1 MKKLFS
7 RWKDH
12 LIETYRKLYEK
23 LCEQYQGIYDDLQ
36 LYWHSYGGWM
46 SFVTSPYLHISIFIT
61 VIACPKFVCPKE
73 PFWYSL
79 PLSVLPNLLGFTLGG
94 YAILLAFGD
103 EKFKSV
109 IAGKE
114 PDGEPTYYM
123 TMNGAFIHFI
133 ILQAITIIVA
143 ALGNIWGI
151 KTGPLAWAG
160 FCLFIYSVLSAV
172 AAAMAVL
179 NTADLFQSINNHE

>member
-1 MKKLFS
+1 MKKLIS
-7 RWKDH
+7 RCRNN
-12 LIETYRKLYEK
+12 LIDTCKQLYGK
-23 LCEQYQGIYDDLQ
+23 LCEQYQGIYDDLL
-36 LYWHSYGGWM
+36 LYCHSYGGWTA
-46 SFVTSPYLHISIFIT
+46 FVTSPYLHISIVIT
-61 VIACPKFVCPKE
+61 VIACPTYVCPKE

-103 EKFKSV
+103 DKFKSA
-109 IAGKE
+109 IASKE

-133 ILQAITIIVA
+133 LLQAITIIVA
-143 ALGNIWGI
+143 ALGSIWVI
-151 KTGPLAWAG
+151 KTGPLAWVG
-160 FCLFIYSVLSAV
+160 FCLFVYSVLSAV

-179 NTADLFQSINNHE
+179 NTADLFQSLNNRE